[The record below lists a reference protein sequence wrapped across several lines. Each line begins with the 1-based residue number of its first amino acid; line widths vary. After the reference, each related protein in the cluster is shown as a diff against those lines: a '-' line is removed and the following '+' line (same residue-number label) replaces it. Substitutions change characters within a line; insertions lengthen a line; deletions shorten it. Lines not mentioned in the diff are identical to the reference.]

1 MSTLKADTIQS
12 TSGGAATLTKQATI
26 KAYINSPGTRNSIN
40 ASLNISS
47 LDDDGTGDYGL
58 NYTSNFADT
67 YYAWAHGV
75 DDGTTTTA
83 VLAQDGTN
91 GTYATGSTDFDVY
104 YVNSTTNRT
113 NADHYGTMMILGDLA

>member
-12 TSGGAATLTKQATI
+12 TSGGAATLTKQAAI
-26 KAYINSPGTRNSIN
+26 KAYVNSPGTRDSIN

-58 NYTSNFADT
+58 NYTSSFADT

-75 DDGTTTTA
+75 DDGTTSTA

-91 GTYATGSTDFDVY
+91 GTYTTGSTDFNVY
-104 YVNSTTNRT
+104 YLNSTTNRQMQT
-113 NADHYGTMMILGDLA
+113 IMEP